1 MAMTQSADDC
11 VLLTP
16 GEMDEADRAA
26 VAAGVPG
33 TVLMETAGA
42 AVAAAVQARWP
53 RQAVAVLCGP
63 GNNGGDGFV
72 AARHLAAAG
81 WPVKV
86 ALLGA
91 RERLKGDAAHSAD
104 LWQGP
109 VQPLTPAVLD
119 GVTLV
124 VDALFGAG
132 LSRPLEGA
140 ALATI
145 QALRARGLPV
155 CAVDV
160 PSGVDGGSGEVRG
173 TAARARMTVTFFR
186 KKPGHVLLPGKTL
199 CGDIVVADIGITPA
213 VLAGIGARTYQ
224 NDPALWLRSYPWPR
238 VDGHK
243 YARGH
248 ALILGGEVM
257 TGAARLTAL
266 GAARMGAGL
275 VTVAAPRAAWPIY
288 AAALTSVMVQPLD
301 EPGGLAVLL
310 GDERK
315 NVVAIGPG
323 AGVSESTRRH
333 VLAALATRRAVVLD
347 ADAITSFADTPQAL
361 FDAIRGPCV
370 LTPHE
375 GEFGRLFPKE
385 GDKLARARQAAA
397 LCGAVVLLKGADTVI
412 AAPDGRAVINTNAP
426 ADLATGGS
434 GDVLTGF
441 ISGLLAQGMDPFDAA
456 AAAAWLHGQAAA
468 AHGPGLVSEDLPG
481 LLPGVLRALKAQALE
496 WEQGA

>member
-1 MAMTQSADDC
+1 
-11 VLLTP
+11 
-16 GEMDEADRAA
+16 MDEADRAA
-26 VAAGVPG
+26 VAAGLPG
-33 TVLMETAGA
+33 TTLMEAAGA
-42 AVAAAVQARWP
+42 AVAAAIQSRWS
-53 RQAVAVLCGP
+53 RQSVAVLCGP

-86 ALLGA
+86 ALLG
-91 RERLKGDAAHSAD
+91 ERQGLKGDAAHHAS

-109 VQPLTPAVLD
+109 VHPMNVAVLD

-132 LSRPLEGA
+132 LSRPLEGT

-145 QALRARGLPV
+145 QGLRERGLAV

-160 PSGVDGGSGEVRG
+160 PSGVDGTSGEVRG
-173 TAARARMTVTFFR
+173 AAAPAQVTVTFFR

-199 CGDIVVADIGITPA
+199 CGEIVLADIGIPPG
-213 VLAGIGARTYQ
+213 VLAGIGASTHE
-224 NDPALWLRSYPWPR
+224 NAPGLWLRRYPWPR

-275 VTVAAPRAAWPIY
+275 VTVAAPRAAWPVY
-288 AAALTSVMVQPLD
+288 AAALTSVMVLPLD
-301 EPGGLAVLL
+301 EPDGLAALL
-310 GDERK
+310 KDERK
-315 NVVAIGPG
+315 NSIAIGPG

-347 ADAITSFADTPQAL
+347 ADAITSFADTPQTL

-375 GEFGRLFPKE
+375 GEFGRLFSKE

-397 LCGAVVLLKGADTVI
+397 LCGAIVLLKGADTVI
-412 AAPDGRAVINTNAP
+412 AAPDGRAAINSNAP

-441 ISGLLAQGMDPFDAA
+441 IAGLLAQGMDPFDAA
-456 AAAAWLHGQAAA
+456 VAAAWLHGEAAT

-481 LLPGVLRALKAQALE
+481 LLPGVLRTLKAQARE
-496 WEQGA
+496 WELDA